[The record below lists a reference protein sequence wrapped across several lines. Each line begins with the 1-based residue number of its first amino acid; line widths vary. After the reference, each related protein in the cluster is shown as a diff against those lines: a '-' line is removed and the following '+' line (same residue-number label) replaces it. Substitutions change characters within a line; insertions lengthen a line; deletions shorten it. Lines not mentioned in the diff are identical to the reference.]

1 MALVCSALLA
11 CTPDPAADGR
21 NPPHVERSGAATPAE
36 AVSGLLDHLRHN
48 DLAGMAEAALPA
60 DLHAEVD
67 AAWRR
72 GDSRWPLTELPLD
85 DNIPKLLAALSGPQA
100 ESTLNATFKR
110 QMSGQTRALQEAARG
125 LGMFGKEYLGREG
138 DYNADQRQH
147 YTQLID
153 AFAGWAAQAPLGDPG
168 RGRQSIGLLVKG
180 AERSGIAGD
189 EDFSRLG
196 MSASLKALTPLYIA
210 IKQMLALYGLG
221 VDASLASVRV
231 ETVEQDGDQARVQ
244 VKYELAERP
253 VQTVMQAVRI
263 DGRWY
268 LADHLQAARDSLGE
282 PEAGPEA
289 DLETEPEAGQT
300 PAAADVAAPAA
311 R

>member
-1 MALVCSALLA
+1 MALACAALLA
-11 CTPDPAADGR
+11 CSPDPVPDAGSPLPVVRA
-21 NPPHVERSGAATPAE
+21 GAATPAE

-60 DLHAEVD
+60 DLHAELD

-85 DNIPKLLAALSGPQA
+85 DNIPKLLSALSQPQA
-100 ESTLNATFKR
+100 ETKLNVVFTR

-125 LGMFGKEYLGREG
+125 LGVFGKEYLGREG

-153 AFAGWAAQAPLGDPG
+153 ASAGWAAQAPLGDPG
-168 RGRQSIGLLVKG
+168 RGKQSIGLLVKG
-180 AERSGIAGD
+180 AERSGIGGD
-189 EDFSRLG
+189 EDFNQLG
-196 MSASLKALTPLYIA
+196 MSESLKALTPLYIA
-210 IKQMLALYGLG
+210 IKQMLGLYGLG
-221 VDASLASVRV
+221 VDATLAGVKI

-253 VQTVMQAVRI
+253 IQTVMQAVRI
-263 DGRWY
+263 NGRWY
-268 LADHLQAARDSLGE
+268 LADHLDAARDSLGE
-282 PEAGPEA
+282 PAVEASA
-289 DLETEPEAGQT
+289 DAVDAG
-300 PAAADVAAPAA
+300 ALAA